1 MSWNDNLLSC
11 GSIDGTI
18 LHFDLRAT
26 SGTPCAKTQEEDT
39 VCGLAWSPNL
49 TYLASGSNN
58 TVKVSYYSINQSIRY
73 LADFND
79 VFTLLINKE
88 SIVLICTV
96 HNIYFTFYLDH

>member
-73 LADFND
+73 LADFN
-79 VFTLLINKE
+79 VF
-88 SIVLICTV
+88 
-96 HNIYFTFYLDH
+96 FFFYNYGLTSKYENLTSQIQSL